1 MMIETPGGLKIDKF
15 EGATMRYMED
25 EDGKLNNFAQEP
37 KMYQAEAKTAK
48 EQKNLLVIGVL
59 GGVLVATLI
68 GVTVLI
74 SG

>member
-1 MMIETPGGLKIDKF
+1 
-15 EGATMRYMED
+15 MRYMED

-37 KMYQAEAKTAK
+37 KMYQAETKTAK